1 MTHITLDVGEWKDL
15 FSAEDPMRNLLEQVL
30 NQTLEAERYERNKGR
45 RAYRNG
51 YRTRQ
56 LTTRIGTTGS
66 PRISATIVRSKQW
79 CWL

>member
-1 MTHITLDVGEWKDL
+1 
-15 FSAEDPMRNLLEQVL
+15 MRNLLEQVL

-56 LTTRIGTTGS
+56 LTTRVGTTGS